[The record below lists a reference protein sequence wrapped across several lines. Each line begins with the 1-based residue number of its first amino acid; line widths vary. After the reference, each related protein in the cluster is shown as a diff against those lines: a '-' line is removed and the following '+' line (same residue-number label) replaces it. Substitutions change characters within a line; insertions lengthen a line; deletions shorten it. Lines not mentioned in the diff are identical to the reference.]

1 MLPAPIARRVPT
13 ETGFK
18 VRVGSKLTTIERLR
32 VCNLGGHFWSEWGS
46 ASPPVAAA
54 DSVQTKIQR
63 HGPMIRHVRVSDG
76 RPRRRQAFRKHVVKG
91 CIWETV
97 SPTVGYSFR

>member
-32 VCNLGGHFWSEWGS
+32 VCNLGDHFWSEWGS

-54 DSVQTKIQR
+54 DSVQTKIPR
-63 HGPMIRHVRVSDG
+63 HGPMIRRVRVSDG
-76 RPRRRQAFRKHVVKG
+76 RLRRRQALRKHVVKRG
-91 CIWETV
+91 IRKTM
-97 SPTVGYSFR
+97 SPRVGHAFR